1 MDQPTNQLKMEN
13 AISQGKFLDLVN
25 LVSKTLCTF
34 LILSFTYKLMALHH
48 FGAASS
54 NTEQNYMQLMNKLQY
69 PLHYTLQKSKN
80 HLLLTLILF
89 LNVRSWETLSIK
101 STIFIRTLRL
111 LWSKKV
117 MEN

>member
-54 NTEQNYMQLMNKLQY
+54 NTEQNYMQAHEQTAISTA
-69 PLHYTLQKSKN
+69 LHTP
-80 HLLLTLILF
+80 
-89 LNVRSWETLSIK
+89 
-101 STIFIRTLRL
+101 
-111 LWSKKV
+111 KV
-117 MEN
+117 